1 MEIDT
6 ADSVIRKAD
15 LLMSII
21 PRSLLARAA
30 VLAAGAAAFCASPA
44 LAGVALPTSGWQ
56 WSDPIPQGY
65 DLNAISYQ
73 GQVGYAAGAG
83 GTVLKTSDGGDSWSG
98 LFTGTSL
105 DVASIDMVSPGV
117 IVVATRAQNGSA
129 ICALRISKDGG
140 TTFQPVLVGAS
151 DQACYSS
158 SAIVAYDFVNADLG
172 YILRAGGAVLKTT
185 DGGATL
191 SNVSTVP
198 NGTDI
203 AFVSDTHGFAVNG
216 AGVMETTD
224 GAATWHPL
232 AMTAASRI
240 EALDATHL
248 IAWGSGAMIRSN
260 DGGVTWKSLLT
271 TDNPAA
277 ISATDPQHLAY
288 IVGGRLAISSDGGTT
303 FNQVSVGNGDALAV
317 SFVSDSRL
325 VVVGSAGVT
334 YVSADGGATFTRT
347 SSQPVAGQINTLLP
361 SAGGPVGTAQG
372 AIVRLLGG
380 QWQTRSLINGAPV
393 ISADFSSAGE
403 GYALQS
409 DGTLVRTK
417 DGGTSWSSVDSGTPS
432 RPQVVL
438 TPDAKS
444 TLLFGRFGV
453 YRAVDGGRFTPVAKA
468 PSGKGLWSVGHL
480 GRRVAYVNRSALK
493 STGGIALSTDGG
505 VRWRRLGMPKALRL
519 PISYVSVLPSRGVI
533 AIARGRVW
541 RALDDAGRRWSELSL
556 GMNNPGAVQVAG
568 QSEYFVVDNYD
579 WRSPVVLHSTDAGRV
594 WQPEA
599 VGAANSRLE
608 GLVTNGA
615 GTAYAL
621 STLYR
626 GPRNVVSLFQT
637 TTGGSL
643 GEKSTLS
650 LSDTKSRVK
659 RIGTKI
665 QILGRLV
672 GGTGG
677 ETVRVAIRPV
687 GMARWK
693 TQLVTAGQNGGGSF
707 TATFSNIKKGKW
719 QVLAQWTG
727 DSGRAGAG
735 TGVRTITVR

>member
-1 MEIDT
+1 
-6 ADSVIRKAD
+6 
-15 LLMSII
+15 MSTTF
-21 PRSLLARAA
+21 RSLLTRGA
-30 VLAAGAAAFCASPA
+30 VLAVGAAALCASPA
-44 LAGVALPTSGWQ
+44 AAGVALPTSGWQ

-83 GTVLKTSDGGDSWSG
+83 GTVLKTTDGGDSWSG

-117 IVVATRAQNGSA
+117 VVAATRAQSGSTV
-129 ICALRISKDGG
+129 CALRISKDGG
-140 TTFQPVLVGAS
+140 TTFQPVFVGAS
-151 DQACYSS
+151 DQSCYSS
-158 SAIVAYDFVNADLG
+158 SAIAGYDFVSADLG

-191 SNVSTVP
+191 SNVSTVS
-198 NGTDI
+198 GGSDI
-203 AFVSDTHGFAVNG
+203 AFVSDTHGFVVDG
-216 AGVMETTD
+216 IGVYETTD

-240 EALDATHL
+240 EALDDTHL
-248 IAWGSGAMIRSN
+248 IAWGPGAMIRSD

-277 ISATDPQHLAY
+277 ISAADPQHLAY
-288 IVGGRLAISSDGGTT
+288 VVGGRLAVSSDGGTT

-317 SFVSDSRL
+317 AYVTPSRL
-325 VVVGSAGVT
+325 VVVGSAGVS
-334 YVSADGGATFTRT
+334 YVSNDGGATFTRT

-372 AIVRLLGG
+372 SIVRLIGG

-393 ISADFSSAGE
+393 ISADFSSANN

-409 DGTLVRTK
+409 DGTLVQTK

-432 RPQVVL
+432 SPRVVL
-438 TPDAKS
+438 TPDAS
-444 TLLFGRFGV
+444 SALLFGRFGV
-453 YRAVDGGRFTPVAKA
+453 YRAVDGSRFTPVAKA
-468 PSGKGLWSVGHL
+468 PSGKGQWSVGHL
-480 GRRVAYVNRSALK
+480 GRRIAYVNSSGLK

-505 VRWRRLGMPKALRL
+505 VRWRRLGMPKAMRL
-519 PISYVSVLPSRGVI
+519 PVSSVSVLPTRGVI

-556 GMNNPGAVQVAG
+556 GTSYLGAVQVAG
-568 QSEYFVVDNYD
+568 QSEYFAVDNND
-579 WRSPVVLHSTDAGRV
+579 WPSPVVLHTSDAGKT

-599 VGAANSRLE
+599 VGAVNSQI
-608 GLVTNGA
+608 GQLVTNGA

-621 STLYR
+621 SML
-626 GPRNVVSLFQT
+626 PRSSGRVVSLFQT

-650 LSDTKSRVK
+650 LSDTKSTVK
-659 RIGTKI
+659 RIGTRV

-687 GMARWK
+687 GMAQWK

-707 TATFSNIKKGKW
+707 TATFANIKKGKY

-727 DSGRAGAG
+727 DSGRAGSG
-735 TGVRTITVR
+735 TGVRTITVK